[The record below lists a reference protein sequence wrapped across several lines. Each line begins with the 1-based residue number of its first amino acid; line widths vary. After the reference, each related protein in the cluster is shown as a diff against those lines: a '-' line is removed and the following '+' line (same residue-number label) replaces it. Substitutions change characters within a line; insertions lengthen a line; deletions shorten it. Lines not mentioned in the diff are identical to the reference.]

1 MAFYFTF
8 CPHFGHFV
16 LYRLPN
22 VPRTV
27 QHVGQIHTPG
37 PVSDSC
43 TSGSGGGF
51 LAKWVVV
58 WIAGLNRQ

>member
-1 MAFYFTF
+1 MALYLNF

-16 LYRLPN
+16 LYLLPT
-22 VPRTV
+22 VPRTA

-37 PVSDSC
+37 PASDSC

-51 LAKWVVV
+51 LAKGVVV

>member
-1 MAFYFTF
+1 MAFYLNF

-16 LYRLPN
+16 LYLLPT
-22 VPRTV
+22 VPRAA

-37 PVSDSC
+37 PASDSC
-43 TSGSGGGF
+43 TSGSGGF
-51 LAKWVVV
+51 LAKGVVV

>member
-1 MAFYFTF
+1 MAFYLNF

-16 LYRLPN
+16 LYLLPT
-22 VPRTV
+22 VPRTA

-43 TSGSGGGF
+43 TSGSGGV
-51 LAKWVVV
+51 LAKGVVV

>member
-16 LYRLPN
+16 LYLLPT
-22 VPRTV
+22 VPRTA

-37 PVSDSC
+37 PASDSC
-43 TSGSGGGF
+43 TSGSGGGS
-51 LAKWVVV
+51 LAKGAVV

>member
-1 MAFYFTF
+1 MAFYLNF

-16 LYRLPN
+16 LYLLPT
-22 VPRTV
+22 VPRTA

-37 PVSDSC
+37 PASDSC
-43 TSGSGGGF
+43 TSGSVGGF
-51 LAKWVVV
+51 LAKGVVV